1 MWIYKSKEYG
11 NLKIILDICDIIEN
25 LDRKSDIII
34 NNHDLI
40 HQGNELLN
48 KPWEIVNYYFGNI
61 GFCRK
66 SSNSSI
72 IRHNYIPTKFLSNSM
87 NLKCKHCGYE
97 LTNNDISGLYRA
109 KRLQLWEMD
118 QNKNPNDIT
127 IYLIKWRKN
136 QDDKYLKFPGLFYPG
151 MTKKTAK
158 KRAYGSGGHFYKAF
172 NNPKTAI
179 EYTIRKYGLNPIR
192 AQKLFDIE
200 VLQIVED
207 QGTKKATQEL
217 ANTIESFWIG
227 FFHSQFYEFGRNI
240 EPGGSAVRK
249 SIILPFES
257 LDKIL
262 HEASILPRIGDLSR
276 KSYVYDKLKMKETQ
290 NRILDNSIEFWYG
303 FTLARFENVIRFK
316 RFNIIKKFIEQ
327 GYKAAY
333 ISNEINADRHDII
346 GWIEKDIYKDKYLGL
361 SYKEI
366 RISIVSEKIKKYISE
381 GYITPELLL
390 NVLPGFENSDSIK
403 HFIRRSLG
411 GWNNLITN
419 YAPKNDYWLI
429 AKNLFK
435 QRKNEI
441 ELGRASDYIVVEFA
455 QALGSNTVHTSSAI
469 KFIRRKLVTNM
480 NWLEIKKILSTEKI
494 D

>member
-1 MWIYKSKEYG
+1 
-11 NLKIILDICDIIEN
+11 
-25 LDRKSDIII
+25 
-34 NNHDLI
+34 
-40 HQGNELLN
+40 
-48 KPWEIVNYYFGNI
+48 
-61 GFCRK
+61 
-66 SSNSSI
+66 
-72 IRHNYIPTKFLSNSM
+72 M
-87 NLKCKHCGYE
+87 NLKCKYCGYE

-109 KRLQLWEMD
+109 RRLQLWELD
-118 QNKNPNDIT
+118 QNKKPGDIT

-136 QDDKYLKFPGLFYPG
+136 QYDKYLQFPGLFYLG

-158 KRAYGSGGHFYKAF
+158 ERVYGSGGHFSKAF

-179 EYTIRKYGLNPIR
+179 EYTIRKYGLNPVR
-192 AQKLFDIE
+192 AQKLFNLE

-207 QGTKKATQEL
+207 QGTKKATQDL

-227 FFHSQFYEFGRNI
+227 FFHSQYYEFGRNI
-240 EPGGSAVRK
+240 EPGGSAVHK
-249 SIILPFES
+249 SIILPFDS
-257 LDKIL
+257 LDQAL
-262 HEASILPRIGDLSR
+262 HEASMLPRIGDISR
-276 KSYVYDKLKMKETQ
+276 KPYVYDKLGMKETQ

-303 FTLARFENVIRFK
+303 FTLARFENAIRHK
-316 RFNIIKKFIEQ
+316 RFNIIKKLIEL
-327 GYKAAY
+327 GYKTAY

-346 GWIEKDIYKDKYLGL
+346 RWIERDIYKDKYLGL

-366 RISIVSEKIKKYISE
+366 RIALVSEKIKNYVSE

-419 YAPKNDYWLI
+419 YALKKNYWLI

-441 ELGRASDYIVVEFA
+441 GLERAFDYTAVEFA

-469 KFIRRKLVTNM
+469 KFIKRKLVTDM
-480 NWLEIKKILSTEKI
+480 NWLEIKNFLSTEKI